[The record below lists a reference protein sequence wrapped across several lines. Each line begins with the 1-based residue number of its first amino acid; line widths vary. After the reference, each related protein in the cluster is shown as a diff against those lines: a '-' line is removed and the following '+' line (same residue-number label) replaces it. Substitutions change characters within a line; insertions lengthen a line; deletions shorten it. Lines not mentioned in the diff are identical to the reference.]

1 MDAQSLV
8 AIIGLALVVLSH
20 VVFIS
25 QKMAKL
31 GFSVERLL
39 DELKTFKDV
48 QTELSELKR
57 EIGLLQQAKELGH

>member
-1 MDAQSLV
+1 MDFQSLV
-8 AIIGLALVVLSH
+8 TIIGLALVVLSH

-48 QTELSELKR
+48 QSELSELKR
-57 EIGLLQQAKELGH
+57 EIDLLKQAKELGY

>member
-1 MDAQSLV
+1 M
-8 AIIGLALVVLSH
+8 LSH

-48 QTELSELKR
+48 QSELSELKR
-57 EIGLLQQAKELGH
+57 EIDLLKQAKELGY